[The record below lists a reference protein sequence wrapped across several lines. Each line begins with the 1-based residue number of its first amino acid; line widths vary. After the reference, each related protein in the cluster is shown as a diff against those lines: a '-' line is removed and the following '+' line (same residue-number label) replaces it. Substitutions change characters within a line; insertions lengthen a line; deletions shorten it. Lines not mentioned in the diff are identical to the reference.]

1 MKGKTISLA
10 IFLLVF
16 STLISAQ
23 SRKKNTHN
31 IGFDPVTQGMYIG
44 FNHAIN
50 SYAIGLDLGSSLGIG
65 IPLSASLSLDNAL
78 YFGNT
83 NKYNLKTWHVNARF
97 AYSKILV
104 ENKPNVL
111 YVVPS
116 IGKTVNLNH
125 KLGLNIELGY
135 GFQVLDDWGN
145 PSIGSGTT
153 YYFGGISNP
162 IFRIE
167 LQFL

>member
-1 MKGKTISLA
+1 MKRKIISL
-10 IFLLVF
+10 IISLFIF

-23 SRKKNTHN
+23 SKKKNTHN
-31 IGFDPVTQGMYIG
+31 IGYDPVTQGLYLG
-44 FNHAIN
+44 FNHAIH
-50 SYAIGLDLGSSLGIG
+50 SYSIGLDLGSSLGIG
-65 IPLSASLSLDNAL
+65 IPLSASLSLDNAF

-83 NKYNLKTWHVNARF
+83 NKYNLKTWHINARL

-111 YVVPS
+111 YIVPS
-116 IGKTVNLNH
+116 IGKTISLNE

-135 GFQVLDDWGN
+135 GFQVLDDWGHALT
-145 PSIGSGTT
+145 GSGTT

-162 IFRIE
+162 IFRLE
-167 LQFL
+167 LQF